1 MPAND
6 FLTPQVI
13 ARTAIGALV
22 QDLVLPRLVSR
33 DAEAD
38 FGGGN
43 GTVVNVRIPPTV
55 SGGGVRTYSQTNR
68 DAAQPIVLD
77 TITETTI
84 PVTMGPE
91 IYKGVAVTDEDFTF
105 ELRDFTAQ
113 VLDPLVQIVG
123 QGAETVLVN
132 EMNAFPADTTIVPA
146 LDGSDVHESVLE
158 ARMVLN
164 KRNVPQGGRTLAV
177 SPEIELA
184 LLKDP
189 ENRLVRYDAS
199 GSSEA
204 LRNATIGR
212 LYGMD
217 VVTSNALTPNSAII
231 FVREAFTFVMRA
243 PAIPAG
249 VNFGQGVS
257 FQGLALRFIRD
268 YDSAFLQ
275 DRAIVSTYAGAETL
289 DAQRAIRL
297 VAA

>member
-43 GTVVNVRIPPTV
+43 GTVVNIRIPPTV
-55 SGGGVRTYSQTNR
+55 SGGGVRTYGQTQR
-68 DAAQPIVLD
+68 DAGTPIVLD
-77 TITETTI
+77 RLSETTV
-84 PVTMGPE
+84 PVTIGPE
-91 IYKGVAVTDEDFTF
+91 IYKGVPVTDEDFTF
-105 ELRDFTAQ
+105 ELRDFTSQ

-123 QGAETVLVN
+123 QGAEKVIVD
-132 EMNAFPADTTIVPA
+132 EMNTFPASATITPA
-146 LDGSDVHESVLE
+146 ADGTDLHDAILE
-158 ARMVLN
+158 ARMTLN
-164 KRNVPQGGRTLAV
+164 KRNVPQQGRAMAV
-177 SPEIELA
+177 SPEIEL
-184 LLKDP
+184 LLLQDP
-189 ENRLVRYDAS
+189 ANRLVRYDAS

-217 VVTSNALTPNSAII
+217 VVVANELTALSFMI
-231 FVREAFTFVMRA
+231 FTREAFTFVMRS
-243 PAIPAG
+243 PVVPAG
-249 VNFGQGVS
+249 VTFGQGVS

-275 DRAIVSTYAGAETL
+275 DRAIVSTFAGAETL
-289 DAQRAIRL
+289 DAQRAIRV